1 MNVESGTANAVPPR
15 SFSEEEQHKT
25 LKKVTFSSFLGNFI
39 EWFDYASYSYLATV
53 IALVFFPGEDR
64 FVAVMSTFAV
74 FALSFL
80 VRPIG
85 AVFWGNM
92 GDKKGRKW
100 ALSIS
105 ILMMS
110 GATFLI
116 GCLPGYALL
125 GVGAPLLLLA
135 LRMVQSFSA
144 AGEYAGAATF
154 IAEYAP
160 KNHRGFYCSMV
171 PASTATGLLVGSLF
185 ATFMFNTWGAT
196 SDFVV
201 DWGWRIPFLLA
212 LPLGYITHYIRTHL
226 EDSPVYEEMQEH
238 LKQQGSSVKHP
249 IRTLFKK
256 HLRVLIISFG
266 ACVLNAVGFYAVLTY
281 LPNYLETTLNYDP
294 SAASIITT
302 IVLVAYIGF
311 IFISGRISD
320 RFGRKKML
328 IIACV
333 GFIVLTIPP
342 HTHHQRR
349 HAVQLPD
356 RDVPHRCALL
366 RVRVELQPGQRHL
379 RRLGVVHLVLV
390 DRYDGQRH
398 RARVLHGVHR
408 RAGAGGHDPVAR
420 AHGQGLVRG
429 VGGVRAPRAARPAG
443 SRSVGA
449 APSFGGRPGR
459 GGGPS
464 RHRRVFHRIMGRLQ
478 QRQGAGWRGL

>member
-144 AGEYAGAATF
+144 AGE
-154 IAEYAP
+154 
-160 KNHRGFYCSMV
+160 
-171 PASTATGLLVGSLF
+171 
-185 ATFMFNTWGAT
+185 
-196 SDFVV
+196 
-201 DWGWRIPFLLA
+201 
-212 LPLGYITHYIRTHL
+212 
-226 EDSPVYEEMQEH
+226 
-238 LKQQGSSVKHP
+238 
-249 IRTLFKK
+249 
-256 HLRVLIISFG
+256 
-266 ACVLNAVGFYAVLTY
+266 
-281 LPNYLETTLNYDP
+281 
-294 SAASIITT
+294 
-302 IVLVAYIGF
+302 
-311 IFISGRISD
+311 
-320 RFGRKKML
+320 
-328 IIACV
+328 
-333 GFIVLTIPP
+333 
-342 HTHHQRR
+342 
-349 HAVQLPD
+349 
-356 RDVPHRCALL
+356 
-366 RVRVELQPGQRHL
+366 
-379 RRLGVVHLVLV
+379 
-390 DRYDGQRH
+390 
-398 RARVLHGVHR
+398 
-408 RAGAGGHDPVAR
+408 
-420 AHGQGLVRG
+420 
-429 VGGVRAPRAARPAG
+429 
-443 SRSVGA
+443 
-449 APSFGGRPGR
+449 
-459 GGGPS
+459 
-464 RHRRVFHRIMGRLQ
+464 
-478 QRQGAGWRGL
+478 

>member
-1 MNVESGTANAVPPR
+1 MEQNTKAASSAVDDLAI
-15 SFSEEEQHKT
+15 SEEEKHRT
-25 LKKVTFSSFLGNFI
+25 LKRVTGSSFLGNFI

-64 FVAVMSTFAV
+64 TVAVMSTFAV
-74 FALSFL
+74 FSLSFL

-85 AVFWGNM
+85 AIFWGNM

-116 GCLPGYALL
+116 GCLPGYAIL
-125 GVGAPLLLLA
+125 GIGAPILLLL

-185 ATFMFNTWGAT
+185 ATFMFNTWGAS

-201 DWGWRIPFLLA
+201 DWGWRIPFWLA
-212 LPLGYITHYIRTHL
+212 GPLGYITHYIRTHL
-226 EDSPVYEEMQEH
+226 ADSPVYEKMQER
-238 LKQQGSSVKHP
+238 LRFQGAKVERP
-249 IRTLFKK
+249 IRTLFKN
-256 HLRVLIISFG
+256 HFRVLVVSFG

-302 IVLVAYIGF
+302 IVLVVYILF
-311 IFISGRISD
+311 IFLSGRISD
-320 RFGRKKML
+320 RFGRKRML

-333 GFIVLTIPP
+333 GFIVLTIP
-342 HTHHQRR
+342 
-349 HAVQLPD
+349 AFI
-356 RDVPHRCALL
+356 LL
-366 RVRVELQPGQRHL
+366 GTLNFWVILLVEL
-379 RRLGVVHLVLV
+379 VMCLVLTINDGTLSSYLTETFPTDV
-390 DRYDGQRH
+390 RYSGF
-398 RARVLHGVHR
+398 ALSFNL
-408 RAGAGGHDPVAR
+408 ANAI
-420 AHGQGLVRG
+420 
-429 VGGVRAPRAARPAG
+429 
-443 SRSVGA
+443 
-449 APSFGGRPGR
+449 FGGSASYISFWLISVTGSDIAPAFYM
-459 GGGPS
+459 
-464 RHRRVFHRIMGRLQ
+464 VFIAAVALVAMILSHEHTGKDLSEV
-478 QRQGAGWRGL
+478 